1 MNPPTCKLCESRH
14 WLDEGHKPT
23 AALEAVRKVGASV
36 LGHEKRIVVFPDPNP
51 PESVTTTTDEPM
63 VYVPANVPTETVVP
77 TPDVPTCEVCG
88 KRPREGRYKV
98 CSACRKKAYRERS
111 K

>member
-23 AALEAVRKVGASV
+23 AALEAVQKVGADV
-36 LGHEKRIVVFPDPNP
+36 LGHEKRFLVFPDPNP

-63 VYVPANVPTETVVP
+63 VINRTEPISGRNKRTR
-77 TPDVPTCEVCG
+77 G
-88 KRPREGRYKV
+88 RPRKWASE
-98 CSACRKKAYRERS
+98 AERKKAYRGRS
-111 K
+111 R

>member
-1 MNPPTCKLCESRH
+1 MKPKCKLCGIAH
-14 WLDEGHKPT
+14 WTYEEHT
-23 AALEAVRKVGASV
+23 ITSSSEEARKLGASV

-63 VYVPANVPTETVVP
+63 VYVPTTVPTETVVP
-77 TPDVPTCEVCG
+77 TTVPTCDNCH

-111 K
+111 R

>member
-23 AALEAVRKVGASV
+23 VALEAVRKVGADV

-63 VYVPANVPTETVVP
+63 VYVPTTVPTVSLQE
-77 TPDVPTCEVCG
+77 CECG
-88 KRPREGRYKV
+88 KPREGRYKK
-98 CSACRKKAYRERS
+98 CAACRKKAYRERS
-111 K
+111 AK